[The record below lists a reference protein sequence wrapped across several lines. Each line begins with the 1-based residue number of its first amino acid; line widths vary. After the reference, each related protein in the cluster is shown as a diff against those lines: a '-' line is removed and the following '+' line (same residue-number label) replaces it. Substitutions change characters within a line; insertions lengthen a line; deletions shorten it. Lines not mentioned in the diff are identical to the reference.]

1 MTAKKIVLATLG
13 AALVLAAAAPASFA
27 APGRDGPGREGHRDG
42 MGRHGERAMMQ
53 DVMFVRLLKTA
64 DANKDAKISKEE
76 VAAYQEQLFTKID
89 ADKDGSLTPGEFR
102 AFRKTQREEFRA
114 NNPRPERAERAER
127 REERREQRMAE
138 NGDRPDRPGRDGK
151 DGPRQG
157 MRHGGERGGP
167 MGGMRLIRMAD
178 TDENG
183 QYSKA
188 EITAAADKLFTRM
201 DRNNDGVITIDDMPD
216 RPL

>member
-1 MTAKKIVLATLG
+1 MNTKKLVMATLG
-13 AALVLAAAAPASFA
+13 AALLVGAAAPASFA
-27 APGRDGPGREGHRDG
+27 APGRDGPERDGHRDG

-102 AFRKTQREEFRA
+102 AYRKAEREEFRA
-114 NNPRPERAERAER
+114 NNPRPERAER
-127 REERREQRMAE
+127 REERKEQKMAE
-138 NGDRPDRPGRDGK
+138 NGDRPDRAERHGT
-151 DGPRQG
+151 DGPRHG
-157 MRHGGERGGP
+157 MRNGGGHGGG
-167 MGGMRLIRMAD
+167 MGGFRLIRMAD

-183 QYSKA
+183 QFSKV
-188 EITAAADKLFTRM
+188 EITAAADKLFARM
-201 DRNNDGVITIDDMPD
+201 DRNKDGVISIDDMPD